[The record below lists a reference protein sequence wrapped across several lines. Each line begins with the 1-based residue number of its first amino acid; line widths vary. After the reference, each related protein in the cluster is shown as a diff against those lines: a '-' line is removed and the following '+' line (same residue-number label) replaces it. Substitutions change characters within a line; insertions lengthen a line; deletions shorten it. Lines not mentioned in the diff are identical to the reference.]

1 MGMGNLPN
9 TDDDAAW
16 LDALVE
22 RQQTVLVSGEL
33 EMRILASFDE
43 VTARREA
50 GIVAAI
56 ARFGGRFRDAVWPG
70 APAWQ
75 PASVLALSLVV
86 GILAGNYLPVD
97 DLISDQSE
105 QTANIALDTPPAFDL
120 SENS

>member
-1 MGMGNLPN
+1 MGNLPN
-9 TDDDAAW
+9 TEGDAAW
-16 LDALVE
+16 LDALIE
-22 RQQTVLVSGEL
+22 RQPTVSIAAEL
-33 EMRILASFDE
+33 ETRILASFDD

-50 GIVAAI
+50 GIGAAI
-56 ARFGGRFRDAVWPG
+56 ARLGGRFRDAIWPG

-86 GILAGNYLPVD
+86 GVLAGNYLPMG